1 MIGYCPQHDALW
13 SSLTIREHLNV
24 YASIRGISND
34 QIDKYAVKNNVIKLS
49 MFLIS
54 IRRVS
59 KYYFV
64 FSIVNKYI
72 EGLQISDHA
81 DKQVG
86 CCSGGT
92 KRKLSFALA
101 MIGNPKLVLLDE
113 PSTGMDPRSK
123 RYLWDAII
131 NSFRGTK
138 GAILTTHSMEE
149 ADALCSRV
157 GIMVKGQLR

>member
-1 MIGYCPQHDALW
+1 MQEHFVTID
-13 SSLTIREHLNV
+13 SLKV
-24 YASIRGISND
+24 YNTVR
-34 QIDKYAVKNNVIKLS
+34 Q
-49 MFLIS
+49 F
-54 IRRVS
+54 
-59 KYYFV
+59 FF
-64 FSIVNKYI
+64 FSIVDKYI
-72 EGLQISDHA
+72 EGLQITEHA
-81 DKQVG
+81 DKQVSY
-86 CCSGGT
+86 CSGGT

-131 NSFRGTK
+131 SSFQGTK

>member
-1 MIGYCPQHDALW
+1 MI
-13 SSLTIREHLNV
+13 I
-24 YASIRGISND
+24 
-34 QIDKYAVKNNVIKLS
+34 
-49 MFLIS
+49 
-54 IRRVS
+54 
-59 KYYFV
+59 V
-64 FSIVNKYI
+64 FSIVDKYI
-72 EGLQISDHA
+72 EGLQIMDHA
-81 DKQVG
+81 DKQVS

-131 NSFRGTK
+131 SSFQGSK

-157 GIMVKGQLR
+157 GIMVKGQLRLNIFT